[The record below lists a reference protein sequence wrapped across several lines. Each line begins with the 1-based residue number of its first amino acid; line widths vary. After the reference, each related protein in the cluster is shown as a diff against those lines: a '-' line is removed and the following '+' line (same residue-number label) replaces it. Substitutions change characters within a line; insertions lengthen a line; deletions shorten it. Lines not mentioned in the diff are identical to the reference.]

1 MLREGAWVVE
11 IKGRRPGDAGK
22 PPAPAAAPRH
32 RQAAARRYH
41 VPLPS
46 PSLGAAAFPGGGRG
60 VVTARG
66 GRTTSPGNL
75 SEGAGMGPAARPPPR
90 HTPICQQAER
100 RPPHGPEFGLGTHHL
115 PVLGGESTHGRAR
128 RSPRA
133 LPGSDKA
140 TRVHGSCWLRL
151 PARHKG
157 ESTQPGTGPAG
168 MQGSRDA
175 QIRSIP
181 RGSRAQ
187 ALWDAL
193 PGVTACRD
201 RSEHPVPDR

>member
-32 RQAAARRYH
+32 RQAAARRYRI
-41 VPLPS
+41 PLPS
-46 PSLGAAAFPGGGRG
+46 PSLGAAAFPGGGDEVSSPHREDNKPREP
-60 VVTARG
+60 VRG
-66 GRTTSPGNL
+66 GRHGASSQTS
-75 SEGAGMGPAARPPPR
+75 SPP
-90 HTPICQQAER
+90 HTYCQQAER

-157 ESTQPGTGPAG
+157 ESTRPGTGPAG